1 MKKLALILLG
11 LVLMSASAIAYETVV
26 TLTVTNITDGGTP
39 TNSITM
45 AQYGHVV
52 VNCQKSGSWV
62 ESTLIGTVN
71 VNDSY
76 SFLCDLTSGTSY
88 FFLIADGVNYSYP
101 RIWSTVDNYA
111 SYGEQWFFPFV
122 AD

>member
-26 TLTVTNITDGGTP
+26 TLTITNITDTGTP
-39 TNSITM
+39 TNTIELDN
-45 AQYGHVV
+45 YGHVV
-52 VNCQKSGSWV
+52 VDCKLGGSDIY
-62 ESTLIGTVN
+62 STRIDTVN

-88 FFLIADGVNYSYP
+88 HFLIGMGVSYSSPQREY
-101 RIWSTVDNYA
+101 TVDNYPDL
-111 SYGEQWFFPFV
+111 WTFPFV